1 MAAVYL
7 GLRQGCFARQRTSQ
21 KESVSRIVLSQL
33 GIEPALAILQSM
45 ALVQDDV
52 VPLHGAQLGCVSPQ
66 KVVAGQEHLKW
77 LLLCPYLQSCSK
89 PVTTTPP
96 ALQARCKDES
106 PFVE

>member
-1 MAAVYL
+1 M
-7 GLRQGCFARQRTSQ
+7 
-21 KESVSRIVLSQL
+21 SRIILSQL

-66 KVVAGQEHLKW
+66 KVMAGQEHLKR
-77 LLLCPYLQSCSK
+77 LLLCPYLQFCSK
-89 PVTTTPP
+89 PITTTPPP
-96 ALQARCKDES
+96 ALQARCKNES